1 VGDWHDFFQAVIH
14 GDDSPDLQERITVAQ
29 QAIEERMRQ
38 LIRENLR
45 AKLEEE
51 QICEA
56 LQTLRLLRLKLAEGK
71 RKAG

>member
-1 VGDWHDFFQAVIH
+1 MGNWHDCFQAVIH
-14 GDDSPDLQERITVAQ
+14 EGDSPGLQDRIAVAQ
-29 QAIEERMRQ
+29 QAIEQRMRE

-45 AKLEEE
+45 AAQEEK

-56 LQTLRLLRLKLAEGK
+56 LQTLRLLRLKLAEDM